1 MTSVLEIPTLPQRRL
16 ETPARTALGRWL
28 RRGRMDEA
36 QGSHDTHP
44 WHRVLWLTGVDYFST
59 LGYQPGI
66 ALLAAGALAPPATL
80 ILVIVTLF
88 GVLPVY
94 NQVASRSYAGQGS
107 LAMLENLIPGWTAKV
122 LVLVLLGFA
131 ATDFVITI
139 TLSASDAAQHAIE
152 NPFLHDYL
160 GAARMPV
167 TLSLLIALVTV
178 FLVGFSEAIG
188 VATLLAIPYLLLNLI
203 VLGYALF
210 TAVQHPAVIVSW
222 RDALAQSG
230 HPSAIGV
237 LSLLAFPKLALG
249 LSGFE
254 TGVTVMP
261 LVRGEEADASRE
273 VPWGRIHATRRLLL
287 TAAVI
292 MSALLIMSS
301 IATTLLVPAEAY
313 RAGGSANG
321 RAVAW
326 LAHKYLGEG
335 FGTVYDVSTILIL
348 WFAGASAMAGML
360 NLIPRYLPRF
370 GMSPMFIAY
379 RRPLVLVLF
388 AICVV
393 VTWVFDADVD
403 KQGGAYATGVLVLIL
418 SAALAVALSFW
429 HERTKGSATVKTI
442 ASAYFWVVSLV
453 FVYTLFDN
461 ITLRPDG
468 VIVASCFIVLIIG
481 TSVLSRVLV
490 AKNMRVAGARFA
502 DAESAALAPQLRP
515 KKVHLVPMRTNT
527 PDARSRKAAELKRW
541 YAMDGPIAF
550 LHVELLDNRSE
561 FLAPLQFHIREEGG
575 NFVVV
580 VTGAVAI
587 ANAIAYSSELADPK
601 SLFLGLTRKNL
612 VTQALRYLL
621 WGEGETG
628 LLVYQILLRYWK
640 WTPEDDV
647 RPQIF
652 LMSD

>member
-16 ETPARTALGRWL
+16 ETAPKTALGRWL
-28 RRGRMDEA
+28 KRGRMDETQA
-36 QGSHDTHP
+36 SHDTHP

-94 NQVASRSYAGQGS
+94 NQVAARSHAGQGS
-107 LAMLENLIPGWTAKV
+107 LAMLEHLLPGWTAKV

-139 TLSASDAAQHAIE
+139 TLSASDAAQHAVE
-152 NPFLHDYL
+152 NPFLHDYI
-160 GAARMPV
+160 GTARMSV
-167 TLSLLIALVTV
+167 TMFLLVALAVV

-188 VATLLAIPYLLLNLI
+188 LATLLAIPYLVLNLI
-203 VLGYALF
+203 VLGFAMVN
-210 TAVQHPAVIVSW
+210 AAQHPAVIVGW
-222 RDALAQSG
+222 REALARSG
-230 HPSAIGV
+230 DPSAIGI

-261 LVRGEEADASRE
+261 LVRGEEADEARDT
-273 VPWGRIHATRRLLL
+273 PWGRIRATRRLLV

-292 MSALLIMSS
+292 MSVLLIMSS
-301 IATTLLVPAEAY
+301 VATTLFVPVEAY

-335 FGTVYDVSTILIL
+335 FGTAYDISTILIL
-348 WFAGASAMAGML
+348 WFAGASAMAGLL

-393 VTWVFDADVD
+393 VTVVFDADVD

-429 HERTKGSATVKTI
+429 RERTTGAARVKTI
-442 ASAYFWVVSLV
+442 ASVYFWIVSLV

-461 ITLRPDG
+461 ISLRPDG
-468 VIVASCFIVLIIG
+468 VVVASCFIALIIG
-481 TSVLSRVLV
+481 TSLLSRVLV
-490 AKNMRVAGARFA
+490 AKNLRVREARFA
-502 DAESAALAPQLRP
+502 DAESAALAPRLRP

-527 PDARSRKAAELKRW
+527 PEARARKAAELRRW
-541 YAMDGPIAF
+541 YAIDGPIAF
-550 LHVELLDNRSE
+550 LHVQLLDNRSE
-561 FLAPLQFHIREEGG
+561 YLAPLEFHVREEKGH
-575 NFVVV
+575 FVAV

-587 ANAIAYSSELADPK
+587 ANTIAYSSELCDPK

-628 LLVYQILLRYWK
+628 LLVYQILLRYWR
-640 WTPEDDV
+640 WTPEDDI